1 MKKFLLGFVAGIL
14 FCGLSVLVLGFAALS
29 VGMGT
34 LGKGSAPP
42 SLSADTTL
50 MLHLEGEFPEQAPL
64 DVPPLPLFESR
75 QPMTMLDTWKLL
87 RKAAADS
94 RIKSLVLEPRGLQA
108 GWAKLEELRAGV
120 QAFKKSGK
128 PVYAYLRTA
137 GTREYYLATA
147 GDKIFM
153 APEDLLDVKG
163 LRAELMYFKGTLDK
177 LGVAM
182 EFESVGKYKDA
193 PDQFTRESARPET
206 LEVVNQIVDQYYAN
220 LVSVIAEGRKLPPG
234 AVRAVI
240 DQGPFTGKNALD
252 AGLVDGLIFED
263 QITPDFRT
271 MKRISGREYNRATL
285 AGFEGGA
292 RIAIV
297 TGDGEITRGGTDEV
311 FSDTGITASSFVR
324 TLKQVGDDAGIQ
336 GVILRVD
343 SPGGDAIASD
353 DILHELKT
361 LSSRKPLVISMSDT
375 AASGGYFISMTGDP
389 VLAYANTLTGSIGV
403 YYGRI
408 NLKGLYDKI
417 GLKKEI
423 LSRGR
428 YSRIDSEYGPLSE
441 EERGKLRR
449 EIQAFY
455 KGFVERVASSRK
467 RPYEQVEPLAQGRVW
482 LGAQARQNGLIDE
495 IGGLDRAV
503 ELVKQRARI
512 GAGEKVTLV
521 TFPPRRTLLE
531 LLLKREDE
539 SAALESRVR
548 AILPRRVPVRALMDG
563 GVLRLMP
570 YVIDVK

>member
-1 MKKFLLGFVAGIL
+1 
-14 FCGLSVLVLGFAALS
+14 
-29 VGMGT
+29 
-34 LGKGSAPP
+34 
-42 SLSADTTL
+42 
-50 MLHLEGEFPEQAPL
+50 
-64 DVPPLPLFESR
+64 
-75 QPMTMLDTWKLL
+75 
-87 RKAAADS
+87 
-94 RIKSLVLEPRGLQA
+94 
-108 GWAKLEELRAGV
+108 
-120 QAFKKSGK
+120 
-128 PVYAYLRTA
+128 
-137 GTREYYLATA
+137 
-147 GDKIFM
+147 
-153 APEDLLDVKG
+153 
-163 LRAELMYFKGTLDK
+163 
-177 LGVAM
+177 
-182 EFESVGKYKDA
+182 
-193 PDQFTRESARPET
+193 
-206 LEVVNQIVDQYYAN
+206 
-220 LVSVIAEGRKLPPG
+220 
-234 AVRAVI
+234 
-240 DQGPFTGKNALD
+240 
-252 AGLVDGLIFED
+252 
-263 QITPDFRT
+263 
-271 MKRISGREYNRATL
+271 
-285 AGFEGGA
+285 
-292 RIAIV
+292 
-297 TGDGEITRGGTDEV
+297 
-311 FSDTGITASSFVR
+311 
-324 TLKQVGDDAGIQ
+324 
-336 GVILRVD
+336 
-343 SPGGDAIASD
+343 
-353 DILHELKT
+353 
-361 LSSRKPLVISMSDT
+361 MSDT